1 MQEHNLY
8 HTNVTF
14 VLIVLLPAHQWTSGA
29 NLGKFMFSSY
39 SLIGLRAGSKAR
51 IQETSSS
58 TISQYISKNQ
68 HTAMIF

>member
-1 MQEHNLY
+1 MKHCGG
-8 HTNVTF
+8 VTHIL
-14 VLIVLLPAHQWTSGA
+14 VIRTSGA